1 MKLKLNKISVNTFV
15 LIVTSINVIGGFL
28 LGLVVTVIS
37 LIVPN
42 EEDLGG
48 LGPWSILVFP
58 ILNGLLALMTTSF
71 LAWLYN
77 ILAGRLGGI
86 VLEFE
91 DIEQN

>member
-1 MKLKLNKISVNTFV
+1 MKLKLNKVSVHSFV

-28 LGLVVTVIS
+28 LGLVVTVVS

-42 EEDLGG
+42 EEDIAG

-58 ILNGLLALMTTSF
+58 IINGLLALMTTSF

-77 ILAGRLGGI
+77 ILAGRIGGL

-91 DIEQN
+91 DAEQN